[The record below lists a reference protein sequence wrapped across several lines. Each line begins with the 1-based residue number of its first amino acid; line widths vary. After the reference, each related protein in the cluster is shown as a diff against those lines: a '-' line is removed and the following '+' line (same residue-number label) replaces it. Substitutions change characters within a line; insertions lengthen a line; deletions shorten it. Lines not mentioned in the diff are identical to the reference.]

1 MSLTRRMLKA
11 MGIEDEK
18 IDEIITAHTETVDAL
33 KEERDNYKADA
44 EKLPEVTKERDRY
57 KEQAE
62 KENPFEQKYNDLKK
76 EHDDYVKEQNAKEAK
91 AKKQDA
97 YKELLK
103 KVGVSEKR
111 LSAIMKVTDIDSF
124 ELDEEGNLKDA
135 SNLETKAKEEWSDFI
150 VTEGVKGA
158 NTATPPKGTEGGTNG
173 LSRAAMI
180 AQKHNQSVWGAP
192 KGEQ

>member
-18 IDEIITAHTETVDAL
+18 IDEIITAHRETVDAL
-33 KEERDNYKADA
+33 KEERDNYKKDA
-44 EKLPEVTKERDRY
+44 EELPNVTKERDRY
-57 KEQAE
+57 KAEAE
-62 KENPFEQKYNDLKK
+62 KDNPFEQKYNDLKK
-76 EHDDYVKEQNAKEAK
+76 EHDDYVAEQTAKETK
-91 AKKQDA
+91 AKKQEA

-103 KVGVSEKR
+103 NVGVSEKR
-111 LSAIMKVTDIDSF
+111 LSAILKVTDLSSI
-124 ELDEEGNLKDA
+124 ELDDDGKIKDA
-135 SNLETKAKEEWSDFI
+135 SNLEESAKKEWADFI

-158 NTATPPKGTEGGTNG
+158 NTPTPPKGTEGGTNG